1 MQEPGGALESPH
13 GASQRRGKRLPPIQT
28 TFVPD
33 PIQNVQRPPPV
44 ETVIYKTSPERPM
57 LTVDAPVTNRRAS
70 KNFLGLF
77 NRSKSV
83 RDFQSQDLSNII
95 LESDE
100 YKGRNHS
107 YSSGMSSSKVSESKP
122 KKSTSTRKERPQRS
136 VMTWDPLPL
145 FQAYSQAVKYSTL
158 PAPTASADSILK
170 SDKYQQ
176 SRRKSDFTVLD
187 NISYGNAL
195 SLGEDGQEEGN
206 KLRRGG
212 LGSSALHWTAK
223 TFVLTPL
230 GFLLQYAGSGHHDRL
245 PEKIMQLTSDSAAF
259 ASDAIPGKHW
269 VLQVTSSFSED
280 GVVAAAPSKS
290 VFSKLRGETKRYASN
305 FLLVMESAED
315 MNSWLVAVRKE
326 IQALGGQSYRPDEIT
341 KKDPIQQLQQKPSR
355 RFLIQKSSDSTIT
368 QEEASPKDLSREKE
382 ISSRTDHDLSGSLER
397 PFLWHTETGMSE
409 ASQSTVRANLPSQM
423 EARVAW
429 EPQNPLQ
436 INSKDVSSISSPP
449 SNPESVSLLKWELP
463 SNFTPSFS
471 GTALGF
477 ASGMDLDLR
486 RESMSSVPSLSSQG
500 RSHRSLSE
508 HSDTPA
514 PNFSLP
520 KISHRLSHSVKSGST
535 ITPPT
540 SSGSTYRT
548 APPIHAEGNTIHV
561 NASID
566 GELPM
571 IVANSTWDSVNDA
584 SEVGIAISH
593 DPSEWEDMDELP
605 PLAAPT
611 YKAPPPKRFSSL
623 ENRYSLFPPQNTQD
637 APSKE
642 PDALAS
648 ELPSP
653 RRHSAMDF
661 PSAHTRP
668 VTPKKSERRSY
679 LPPPHPPPTSA
690 LPALPPNATPAM
702 GSSSSNPSPKLRR
715 PASMQIR
722 PSSRSNA
729 PGYMAS
735 TQPNASLAIPMTVRE
750 RRSFMGRPPSHLL
763 GPPVAPPPSNP
774 LPDIPQAS
782 HNGANVDNW
791 KPSNSKME
799 MVHA

>member
-1 MQEPGGALESPH
+1 MQEPGGALENAH
-13 GASQRRGKRLPPIQT
+13 GAGQRRGKRLPPIQT

-57 LTVDAPVTNRRAS
+57 LSVDAPVTNRRAS
-70 KNFLGLF
+70 KNFMGLF

-83 RDFQSQDLSNII
+83 RDLQSQDPSNTI

-100 YKGRNHS
+100 FKGRNNSH
-107 YSSGMSSSKVSESKP
+107 SSGMSGSKHSDNKP
-122 KKSTSTRKERPQRS
+122 KKSASTRREKPQRS

-158 PAPTASADSILK
+158 PAPTASADSILR
-170 SDKYQQ
+170 SDKQQQ
-176 SRRKSDFTVLD
+176 SRRKSEFTVLD
-187 NISYGNAL
+187 SISYGSAL
-195 SLGEDGQEEGN
+195 PLGEDGQEDGN

-212 LGSSALHWTAK
+212 HTLSALHWTTK

-269 VLQVTSSFSED
+269 VLQVTSSFSDD
-280 GVVAAAPSKS
+280 GAAAAASSKS
-290 VFSKLRGETKRYASN
+290 VFSKFRGESKRYAN
-305 FLLVMESAED
+305 NLLLVMESAED

-355 RFLIQKSSDSTIT
+355 RFLIQKTSDSAAS
-368 QEEASPKDLSREKE
+368 QEDASPKEMSPSRDNNV
-382 ISSRTDHDLSGSLER
+382 SASPDR
-397 PFLWHTETGMSE
+397 PFLWHTNTSMSE
-409 ASQSTVRANLPSQM
+409 ASQSTMRPNAPSQL
-423 EARVAW
+423 EGKVSW
-429 EPQNPLQ
+429 EPQIPLQ
-436 INSKDVSSISSPP
+436 NGSKDLPSVSSPP

-477 ASGMDLDLR
+477 ASGMELDLR

-520 KISHRLSHSVKSGST
+520 KISHRVSHSIKSGST
-535 ITPPT
+535 VTPPT
-540 SSGSTYRT
+540 SSGSTYRIVPT
-548 APPIHAEGNTIHV
+548 IHSEGNTLDENTSHAGGLPTIV
-561 NASID
+561 TNPNWD
-566 GELPM
+566 G
-571 IVANSTWDSVNDA
+571 VNDA

-593 DPSEWEDMDELP
+593 DPSEWEDMDDLP
-605 PLAAPT
+605 PLAAPAF
-611 YKAPPPKRFSSL
+611 KAPPPKRFSSL
-623 ENRYSLFPPQNTQD
+623 ENRYSLFPPQNASE
-637 APSKE
+637 APAKE
-642 PDALAS
+642 PDVLAS

-661 PSAHTRP
+661 PSSHTRP
-668 VTPKKSERRSY
+668 VTPRKSERLSY

-690 LPALPPNATPAM
+690 LPALPPNATPAA
-702 GSSSSNPSPKLRR
+702 GSSSTTPSPKLRR

-722 PSSRSNA
+722 PTSRSNA
-729 PGYMAS
+729 PSMAS
-735 TQPNASLAIPMTVRE
+735 ASPNAPLAIPMTVRE

-774 LPDIPQAS
+774 LPDIPQARRNERS
-782 HNGANVDNW
+782 VDNW
-791 KPSNSKME
+791 KPSNTKME